1 MAVGYFVLA
10 DNSVPTNASLART
23 DLVTLPTLFP
33 MLQGAPPTVVAADTA
48 WMLVATAMVLLM
60 TPALAF
66 FYGGLVRS
74 KNSLNTMMMS
84 FVALGA
90 VGLVWALV
98 AYSLAF
104 SDGSPVLGSLTNAL
118 LAGVGVEAKG
128 TIPHV
133 LFMAYQ
139 GTFAIITA
147 ALISGA
153 VVERMRFGPYILF
166 IVLWSLLVYA
176 PVAHW
181 VWGGGWL
188 MTRGVLD
195 FAGGTVV
202 HINAGI
208 SALVAALVLGG
219 RKDFGRQAI
228 LPHNVPFVLLGAGLL
243 WFGWFGFNGGSA
255 LAAGELASLAFTN
268 TFLAPMATLVV
279 WVLLDYFR
287 NGQATAVG
295 GATGIVVGLVAITP
309 AAGFIGPF
317 SAILLGAI
325 AAVPSYFAIAYRSR
339 TRLDD
344 SLDVF
349 AGHGVGGITGAML
362 TGVFAAKAWNSA
374 GNDGLLAGN
383 AAQLGVQALGVGVSL
398 LYAGLMTFLILK
410 GMGLVMA
417 LRPDPRS
424 EGVGMDVTQHGEEA
438 YTSGEGSILVLPSDA
453 DSVATVAPAIPQPAA
468 R

>member
-1 MAVGYFVLA
+1 LLA
-10 DNSVPTNASLART
+10 QDAA
-23 DLVTLPTLFP
+23 
-33 MLQGAPPTVVAADTA
+33 PTVVGADTA
-48 WMLVATAMVLLM
+48 WMLVATALVLLM
-60 TPALAF
+60 TPALGF

-84 FVALGA
+84 YVALGV
-90 VGLVWALV
+90 VGILWALLG
-98 AYSLAF
+98 YSLAF
-104 SDGSPVLGSLTNAL
+104 SEGSAWLGGLTNAL
-118 LAGVGVEAKG
+118 LGGVGVEAKG

-153 VVERMRFGPYILF
+153 IVERMRFGAYITF
-166 IVLWSLLVYA
+166 IALWGLLVYA

-188 MTRGVLD
+188 GKLGVLD

-208 SALVAALVLGG
+208 SALVAAAVLGP
-219 RKDFGRQAI
+219 RKDYGRQAI

-255 LAAGELASLAFTN
+255 LAANASAATAFTN
-268 TFLAPMATLVV
+268 TFLAPMATMVV
-279 WVLLDYFR
+279 WALLDALR
-287 NGQATAVG
+287 TKHVTAVG

-309 AAGFIGPF
+309 AAGFVSPAG
-317 SAILLGAI
+317 ALALGAL
-325 AAVPSYFAIAYRSR
+325 AALPSYYAIVYRSR

-349 AGHGVGGITGAML
+349 AGHGIGGMSGALL
-362 TGVFAAKAWNSA
+362 TGVFALKAWGGTDGVIG
-374 GNDGLLAGN
+374 GNP
-383 AAQLGVQALGVGVSL
+383 AQLGIQAVGVCASLVYAGVMTLVILKALG
-398 LYAGLMTFLILK
+398 A
-410 GMGLVMA
+410 VMP
-417 LRPDPRS
+417 LRS
-424 EGVGMDVTQHGEEA
+424 ETRAEGIGMDVSEHGEEA
-438 YTSGEGSILVLPSDA
+438 YTSGEGSILVMPSESAPLPLPTA
-453 DSVATVAPAIPQPAA
+453 PGVPATATH
-468 R
+468 